1 MATII
6 DTLVTEY
13 RMKNSQ
19 YLDGAKQVA
28 SATKATGSTMSGFK
42 RAADVAHSGLS
53 GFSDGLRG
61 TINQIPLL
69 GTLLTGAAVGVAA
82 FSGYAMA
89 QAAELEALTLGL
101 QNYAGSIEETQKQL
115 ARLKEVAKLPGLG
128 FKEAIEGSI
137 ALQAVGFDAR
147 LAERAL
153 SSFGNALASVGKGK
167 ADLDGVILA
176 LSQIV
181 SKGAISAEE
190 INQIA
195 ERVPQI
201 RQAMMAA
208 FGSASGEVLGKQGV
222 GPQKFIQGI
231 IKELEKL
238 PKAPNAAKNFFENL
252 QDVGFRA
259 FASIGSVL
267 NKVLLPEME
276 KLVSFVSF
284 LTESGAFERITKGL
298 IGMTSIGGV
307 GSPLISIFS
316 YVAATLEEMPKILQ
330 GVATVFAGLFE
341 NAKKL
346 ISELVKILKNV
357 GESGFGRFVGLGG
370 LANLATGP
378 LGNSETV
385 LKGFNQLADSKD
397 AISKRAEGYM
407 AGFNAPADESQPQDT
422 KSGGFTVPEA
432 LSDIAKTNRKIEQN
446 TKEMLDFQTALI
458 GGGQVGQAA
467 FNGLQVDAAAGG
479 GSPTARTLLKAIDD
493 HISSITGQRSVAVGR
508 SYNYN
513 R

>member
-1 MATII
+1 MATIA
-6 DTLVTEY
+6 DTLITEY

-19 YLDGAKQVA
+19 YLQGAKEVTQ
-28 SATKATGSTMSGFK
+28 ATKSTGASMAGFK
-42 RAADVAHSGLS
+42 RAADVAQGGLS
-53 GFSDGLRG
+53 GFSDGVRG
-61 TINQIPLL
+61 AINQIPIL
-69 GTLLTGAAVGVAA
+69 GALLTGLAVGTAA
-82 FSGYAMA
+82 FAGYAMS

-101 QNYAGSIEETQKQL
+101 QNYAGSAAETEKQL
-115 ARLKEVAKLPGLG
+115 KRLKEVAKLPGLG
-128 FKEAIEGSI
+128 FKEALEGSI

-153 SSFGNALASVGKGK
+153 MGFGNALASVGKGK

-190 INQIA
+190 INQLA

-201 RQAMMAA
+201 RQAMTAA
-208 FGSASGEVLGKQGV
+208 FGSANPEAITKMGV
-222 GPQKFIQGI
+222 GPQAFVQGI

-298 IGMTSIGGV
+298 IGLVNVGGV
-307 GSPLISIFS
+307 GSPLVTIFS

-330 GVATVFAGLFE
+330 GIGTVFAGLFE

-346 ISELVKILKNV
+346 IAEIVKILKSV
-357 GESGFGRFVGLGG
+357 GESGFGRWVGLGG
-370 LANLATGP
+370 LADLATGP
-378 LGNSETV
+378 LGNSDTV
-385 LKGFNQLADSKD
+385 LKGFEQLSGSKD
-397 AISKRAEGYM
+397 AIDKRAAGYM
-407 AGFNAPADESQPQDT
+407 ANFNMPTAPETQDT
-422 KSGGFTVPEA
+422 SAGGFTVPEA
-432 LSDIAKTNRKIEQN
+432 IADVAKTNRQIAQN
-446 TKEMLDFQTALI
+446 TKEMLDFQTSLI
-458 GGGQVGQAA
+458 GGGQVGQQA
-467 FNGLQVDAAAGG
+467 FSGLQVANATGG
-479 GSPTARTLLKAIDD
+479 GSATSRQLVKAIDD
-493 HISSITGQRSVAVGR
+493 HIAQITGKRSVVVGR
-508 SYNYN
+508 GYNYN

>member
-1 MATII
+1 
-6 DTLVTEY
+6 
-13 RMKNSQ
+13 
-19 YLDGAKQVA
+19 
-28 SATKATGSTMSGFK
+28 
-42 RAADVAHSGLS
+42 
-53 GFSDGLRG
+53 
-61 TINQIPLL
+61 
-69 GTLLTGAAVGVAA
+69 
-82 FSGYAMA
+82 
-89 QAAELEALTLGL
+89 
-101 QNYAGSIEETQKQL
+101 
-115 ARLKEVAKLPGLG
+115 
-128 FKEAIEGSI
+128 
-137 ALQAVGFDAR
+137 
-147 LAERAL
+147 
-153 SSFGNALASVGKGK
+153 
-167 ADLDGVILA
+167 
-176 LSQIV
+176 
-181 SKGAISAEE
+181 
-190 INQIA
+190 
-195 ERVPQI
+195 
-201 RQAMMAA
+201 MAA

>member
-1 MATII
+1 MATVI

-19 YLDGAKQVA
+19 YLQGAAQVS
-28 SATKATGSTMSGFK
+28 SATKSTGSSMAGFK
-42 RAADVAHSGLS
+42 KAADVAQGGLS

-61 TINQIPLL
+61 AINQIPIL

-101 QNYAGSIEETQKQL
+101 QNYAGSVEETQKQL

-167 ADLDGVILA
+167 SDLDGVILA
-176 LSQIV
+176 LSQII

-190 INQIA
+190 INQLA

-208 FGSASGEVLGKQGV
+208 FGSANPEAITKGGV
-222 GPQKFIQGI
+222 GPQAFVQGI

-284 LTESGAFERITKGL
+284 LTESGALERITKGL
-298 IGMTSIGGV
+298 VGMTGVGTV
-307 GSPLISIFS
+307 GSPLVTVFS
-316 YVAATLEEMPKILQ
+316 YVAATLEEMPNILK

-341 NAKKL
+341 KAQAL
-346 ISELVKILKNV
+346 LAGIVKVLKDI
-357 GESGFGRFVGLGG
+357 GENWFAQQIGLGG
-370 LANLATGP
+370 LANLAVGP

-385 LKGFNQLADSKD
+385 LKGLTQLSGSKD

-407 AGFNAPADESQPQDT
+407 KGFNTPADAVKSNEPQQA
-422 KSGGFTVPEA
+422 GGFTVPEA
-432 LSDIAKTNRKIEQN
+432 LNNIAVTNKQIADN

-458 GGGQVGQAA
+458 GGGQVGQQA
-467 FNGLQVDAAAGG
+467 FNGLEVAKVSGGMSPVHKAAMKFADELSNIMGQNQL
-479 GSPTARTLLKAIDD
+479 RT
-493 HISSITGQRSVAVGR
+493 SRTYG
-508 SYNYN
+508 YN

>member
-1 MATII
+1 MASIV

-19 YLDGAKQVA
+19 YLQGAKEVA
-28 SATKATGSTMSGFK
+28 SATKSTGASMSGFK
-42 RAADVAHSGLS
+42 KAADVAHSGLS

-101 QNYAGSIEETQKQL
+101 QNYAGSMEETEKQL
-115 ARLKEVAKLPGLG
+115 KRLKEVAKLPGLG

-298 IGMTSIGGV
+298 IGMTSAGSV

-316 YVAATLEEMPKILQ
+316 YVAATLEEMPNILK
-330 GVATVFAGLFE
+330 GIATVFSGLFE
-341 NAKKL
+341 NAQKILTSIVKVLQDIGGSNFGKL
-346 ISELVKILKNV
+346 I
-357 GESGFGRFVGLGG
+357 GLGG
-370 LANLATGP
+370 LADLATGP
-378 LGNSETV
+378 LGNSKTV
-385 LKGFNQLADSKD
+385 LKGFEQLAGSKD
-397 AISKRAEGYM
+397 AIDKRAAGYM
-407 AGFNAPADESQPQDT
+407 AGFQTPTAPTQPQDT

-432 LSDIAKTNRKIEQN
+432 LSDIAKTNRVIADN
-446 TKEMLDFQTALI
+446 TKEMLDFQRGLI
-458 GGGQVGQAA
+458 GGGQVAEQA
-467 FNGLQVDAAAGG
+467 FNGLQVDAATGG
-479 GSPTARTLLKAIDD
+479 GSSTSRQLVKAIDD
-493 HISSITGQRSVAVGR
+493 HIAQLTGKRSVAVGR
-508 SYNYN
+508 TYGYN